1 MFNTV
6 ARGKELE
13 GTVKTIK
20 KPTEENIMSEIGK
33 LQMNHNKI
41 GTQDFDVQSMTHSLV
56 SGAESGSAFSG
67 LDATLDVKKMVPE
80 KVEVS
85 DEEDEGEEGSPSK
98 KRKTDHAE
106 AVEEEEEQEE
116 TAPSKAPKKA
126 PWVDMGKYILD
137 KKRDLESLLNLT
149 LIPYHE
155 SETKLRNAVQA
166 FSAILACAVIYC
178 CKSLCLTLL

>member
-41 GTQDFDVQSMTHSLV
+41 GTQDFDVQSMTHSPV
-56 SGAESGSAFSG
+56 SGAESGSAISG
-67 LDATLDVKKMVPE
+67 LDATLDVKQWVPE

-85 DEEDEGEEGSPSK
+85 EEEDEGEEGSPSK
-98 KRKTDHAE
+98 KRKTDHKE
-106 AVEEEEEQEE
+106 AVEEEEEQE
-116 TAPSKAPKKA
+116 AQWA
-126 PWVDMGKYILD
+126 KYQREL
-137 KKRDLESLLNLT
+137 
-149 LIPYHE
+149 
-155 SETKLRNAVQA
+155 
-166 FSAILACAVIYC
+166 C
-178 CKSLCLTLL
+178 CQ